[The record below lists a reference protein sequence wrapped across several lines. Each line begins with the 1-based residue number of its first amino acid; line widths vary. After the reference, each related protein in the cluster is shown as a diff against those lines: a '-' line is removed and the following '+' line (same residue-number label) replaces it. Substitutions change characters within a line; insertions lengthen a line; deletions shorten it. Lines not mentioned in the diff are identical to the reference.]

1 MKKLNGT
8 KVFVFYKDSIVDKI
22 EKNKY
27 TCQFEIK
34 LNC

>member
-8 KVFVFYKDSIVDKI
+8 RVFVFYKDPIVDKI

-27 TCQFEIK
+27 TCEFKFK
-34 LNC
+34 LDC